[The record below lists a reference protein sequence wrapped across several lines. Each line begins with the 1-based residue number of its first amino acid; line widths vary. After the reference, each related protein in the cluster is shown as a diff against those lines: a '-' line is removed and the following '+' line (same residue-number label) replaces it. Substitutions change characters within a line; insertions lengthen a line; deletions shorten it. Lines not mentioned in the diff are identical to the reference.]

1 VSVSASTTARFGVAF
16 DGGEPLDV
24 MRAIVRQAE
33 GAGAGNAWIA
43 CHLFRREPIACAAMA
58 LAATASL
65 GVVLMAMSPYT
76 VHPVHATMAAATL
89 NECFPGRVQ
98 LCFGVGSPRELAAIA
113 VASPQPLR
121 TLRESIEIARGLLRG
136 ETVVFEGERF
146 RISGRRLAMGVHQVP
161 IKLAAS
167 GPRMLELAG
176 EIADGVV
183 ISAGTSPEFIRW
195 SLDHVGDGEAR
206 SGRKVDKA
214 ALVFCSVDHDEQAAH
229 ERLRSPLAYILR
241 NQHHAR
247 NLALAGSKLD
257 QAALAQAFAR
267 EDWKA
272 IGELIDDEI
281 VRRHGA
287 SGTPGQV
294 AAALSRYRSAGL
306 DEIVVMAVQESTH
319 MQSILAAIGS

>member
-1 VSVSASTTARFGVAF
+1 VSISASSTVRFGVAF

-24 MRAIVRQAE
+24 LRAIASQAE
-33 GAGAGNAWIA
+33 GAGASNAWIA
-43 CHLFRREPIACAAMA
+43 CHLFRREPIASAAMT
-58 LAATASL
+58 LAATASI

-76 VHPVHATMAAATL
+76 VHPVYATMAAATL
-89 NECFPGRVQ
+89 DECFPGRVQ
-98 LCFGVGSPRELAAIA
+98 LCFGVGSPRELSAIS

-121 TLRESIEIARGLLRG
+121 TLRESIEIARRLLG
-136 ETVVFEGERF
+136 GGTIVLEGERF
-146 RISGRRLAMGVHQVP
+146 RISGRRLAMGAHEVP

-176 EIADGVV
+176 EMADGVV

-195 SLDHVGDGEAR
+195 SLDHVSDGEAR

-214 ALVFCSVDHDEQAAH
+214 ALVFCSVDHEERAAH
-229 ERLRSPLAYILR
+229 ERLHSPLAYILR

-272 IGELIDDEI
+272 IRELINDDI

-319 MQSILAAIGS
+319 MQNILTAIGG